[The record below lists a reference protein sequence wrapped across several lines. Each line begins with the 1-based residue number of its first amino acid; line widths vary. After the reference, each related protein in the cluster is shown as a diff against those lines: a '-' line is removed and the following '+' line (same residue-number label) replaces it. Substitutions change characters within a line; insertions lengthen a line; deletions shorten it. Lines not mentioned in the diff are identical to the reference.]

1 VKGKAAEN
9 PVNAIV
15 IADVDMMG
23 EQFFELRRQ
32 GVENLNFD
40 NVAFLLNAVDQL
52 AGDESFI
59 ALRKR
64 RPRHR
69 TLEAVEARTRVY
81 EERRLEETRQAETNA
96 EEQLKEA
103 QARLDRAVEA
113 LRERADLDEQTKRIM
128 IANLENVENRRL
140 AVARSNIEDGKQRQ
154 IERSRADME
163 ASIRG
168 IQSTIK
174 LLAVALP
181 PIPAFA
187 LFVFV
192 SLRRLRREKAGV
204 SPDRLVVQER

>member
-1 VKGKAAEN
+1 
-9 PVNAIV
+9 
-15 IADVDMMG
+15 
-23 EQFFELRRQ
+23 
-32 GVENLNFD
+32 
-40 NVAFLLNAVDQL
+40 
-52 AGDESFI
+52 
-59 ALRKR
+59 
-64 RPRHR
+64 
-69 TLEAVEARTRVY
+69 
-81 EERRLEETRQAETNA
+81 
-96 EEQLKEA
+96 
-103 QARLDRAVEA
+103 
-113 LRERADLDEQTKRIM
+113 M

-181 PIPAFA
+181 PIPAFV

-204 SPDRLVVQER
+204 SPDRLVEQEH